1 MFLNER
7 VITRVRYRPRDVDR
21 AKSIRV
27 CDRSGGLHRAHAWV
41 RVMCRVSVRV
51 GVKFRLRC
59 MVRVKVSV
67 RVRSQEVPGS
77 ECLAVQ

>member
-1 MFLNER
+1 
-7 VITRVRYRPRDVDR
+7 
-21 AKSIRV
+21 
-27 CDRSGGLHRAHAWV
+27 
-41 RVMCRVSVRV
+41 MCRVSVRV

-59 MVRVKVSV
+59 MVSVKVSV